1 MNHESSARLPQGTWQ
16 TQITTRGLAGPQ
28 RKICAGARGSENST
42 RALERPGI
50 SCASASRHANNSLPS
65 ALSAPI
71 EFAFGHSRYHVT
83 DAPPPP
89 TPAPV
94 KKSYAQT
101 IVGKRDLY
109 PKTRR
114 GATYFQLRGTKW
126 RRRRSERYPYAFPRF
141 GSALDLRTR
150 TRDRKTT
157 RATAAKLVQRIRKIA
172 YPPPKPAPA
181 KRRLCAK
188 LRFEIPTRARIMAE
202 EDCLATA
209 AMNAFVTLAWLC
221 GQGGGR
227 GISSTALLR

>member
-83 DAPPPP
+83 GAPPPP
-89 TPAPV
+89 TPAPM

-109 PKTRR
+109 PKTRG
-114 GATYFQLRGTKW
+114 GATFNSRERNGAAGGLNATRTLSHVSGQRLICVLARAIEKQRERPLPNLFKEFAKSHTRLRNLPRRSDASAQSFASKCQPARVLW
-126 RRRRSERYPYAFPRF
+126 RRR
-141 GSALDLRTR
+141 
-150 TRDRKTT
+150 
-157 RATAAKLVQRIRKIA
+157 TAW
-172 YPPPKPAPA
+172 
-181 KRRLCAK
+181 RR
-188 LRFEIPTRARIMAE
+188 P
-202 EDCLATA
+202 
-209 AMNAFVTLAWLC
+209 
-221 GQGGGR
+221 Q
-227 GISSTALLR
+227 